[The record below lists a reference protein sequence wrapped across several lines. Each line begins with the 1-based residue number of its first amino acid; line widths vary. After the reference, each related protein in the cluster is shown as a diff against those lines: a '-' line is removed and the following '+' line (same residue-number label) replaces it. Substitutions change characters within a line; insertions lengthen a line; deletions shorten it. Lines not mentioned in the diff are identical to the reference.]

1 MFAVAR
7 DAPVQQQPGTPTPS
21 QATGEDGMDFE
32 AAGAEDD
39 ASLASLSPP
48 PHAGPGLTPSELGA
62 AAGSAG
68 DNLDP
73 EVEPS
78 PGSAVLM
85 QHEGAEGLEASPS
98 ALSLARAPL
107 GKESASPR
115 FQQGERFWRGLSRW
129 MRGLGGW
136 VACFC
141 RAGCPGVPAL
151 VMHDEREGL

>member
-1 MFAVAR
+1 
-7 DAPVQQQPGTPTPS
+7 
-21 QATGEDGMDFE
+21 MDFE
-32 AAGAEDD
+32 AAGAGDD

-68 DNLDP
+68 DDLDP

-115 FQQGERFWRGLSRW
+115 FQQGERFWRGFSRW

-141 RAGCPGVPAL
+141 SALGCPL
-151 VMHDEREGL
+151 S